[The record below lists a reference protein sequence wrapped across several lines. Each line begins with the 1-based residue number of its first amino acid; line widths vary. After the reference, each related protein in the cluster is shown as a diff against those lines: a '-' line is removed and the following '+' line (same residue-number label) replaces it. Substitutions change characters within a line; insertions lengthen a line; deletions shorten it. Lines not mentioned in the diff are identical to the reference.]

1 MSSNNNHGQISN
13 QNIPNNN
20 PSIKGQIRSSNS
32 HLGNQ
37 NIQSNNQILQQQQNQ
52 SNNIGNI
59 PNDDFFMLGEKGVTE
74 TFKPGNFQ
82 KIKQKNDM
90 PNNGQKSNIDNNI
103 YVNYNPS
110 VKKDISNN
118 NNNPSIKKNNNSS
131 NLSGKNNNKSNNNI
145 PMDSSIF
152 SQNFIKDSKNSN
164 LSGKNN
170 NKSNNN
176 IPLDSSKFSQ
186 NFIKDSKNSNQSKNQ
201 EIKKDSIKDNKSKN
215 QEIKK
220 EMILNSKDFEKI
232 QNPFYESTQ
241 KQNIMNNPNDNK
253 NNNNMLH
260 EFNQNPSNQ
269 HKVENQQKNVNDMQT
284 QKNKINKDNYN
295 NINQNPPNN
304 NIDQINQNLIPH
316 QNNNINNSN
325 PNENQLIKENNFN
338 NNNIP
343 YSFSRYKKASKT
355 GLKNLGNT
363 SYLNSVLQILCYI
376 RSFAS
381 YFLNPKNGEEFKNKV
396 SDYKVSYVFHRLCTH
411 IFPYPEKDNIEIYE
425 PDTLLKVLSLYNV
438 TYKDYKEK
446 NPNDLIVFILYKLH
460 EELNSL
466 KMYDSSKYISN
477 STSTMIF
484 NDKDA
489 SVKNGIKKFT
499 QVNNS
504 IISNYFTWFE
514 IKESQC
520 LKCSKKIYNLQNF
533 STFQLNIF
541 DLIKYKKQKYI
552 KIEDCLEL
560 YISPK
565 KKNNVCRFCNSYN
578 NIITTTNIYSAPN
591 IFIFLLDYTNYI
603 DNNDFSFVLERKINL
618 GKYIENKNGPTN
630 FILNGIVYWDKN
642 KNKYQA
648 FSASPIDKNWYLCDD
663 ENVISTDV
671 NNFIN
676 IFNKNLCYKPFIL
689 VYHYLN
695 N

>member
-20 PSIKGQIRSSNS
+20 QSIKGQIRTSNS
-32 HLGNQ
+32 NLGNQ
-37 NIQSNNQILQQQQNQ
+37 PIQSNNQILQQQQNQ

-59 PNDDFFMLGEKGVTE
+59 PNGDFFMLGEKGVTE
-74 TFKPGNFQ
+74 TFKPGNF
-82 KIKQKNDM
+82 KKLKQDIM
-90 PNNGQKSNIDNNI
+90 PNYGQKSNIDNNI
-103 YVNYNPS
+103 YANYNPS

-145 PMDSSIF
+145 PLDSSKF
-152 SQNFIKDSKNSN
+152 SENFIKDSK
-164 LSGKNN
+164 K
-170 NKSNNN
+170 
-176 IPLDSSKFSQ
+176 
-186 NFIKDSKNSNQSKNQ
+186 SNQSKNQ

-220 EMILNSKDFEKI
+220 EMILNSKDFEKVK
-232 QNPFYESTQ
+232 NPFHKSTQ

-269 HKVENQQKNVNDMQT
+269 HKVENEQKNVNDMQA
-284 QKNKINKDNYN
+284 QKNKINKDNY
-295 NINQNPPNN
+295 
-304 NIDQINQNLIPH
+304 
-316 QNNNINNSN
+316 
-325 PNENQLIKENNFN
+325 

-499 QVNNS
+499 QVNKS

-541 DLIKYKKQKYI
+541 DLIKYKKPKYI

-565 KKNNVCRFCNSYN
+565 TKNNVCRFCNSYN

-648 FSASPIDKNWYLCDD
+648 FSASPVDKNWYLCDD
-663 ENVISTDV
+663 ENVTSTDV
-671 NNFIN
+671 NNFID

>member
-20 PSIKGQIRSSNS
+20 PSIKGQIRTSNS
-32 HLGNQ
+32 NLGNQ
-37 NIQSNNQILQQQQNQ
+37 PIQSNNQILQQQQNQ

-59 PNDDFFMLGEKGVTE
+59 PNGDFFMLGEKGVTE
-74 TFKPGNFQ
+74 TFKPGNF
-82 KIKQKNDM
+82 KKLKQDIM
-90 PNNGQKSNIDNNI
+90 PNYGQKSNIDNNI

-145 PMDSSIF
+145 PLDSSKF
-152 SQNFIKDSKNSN
+152 SENFIKDSK
-164 LSGKNN
+164 K
-170 NKSNNN
+170 
-176 IPLDSSKFSQ
+176 
-186 NFIKDSKNSNQSKNQ
+186 SNQSKNQ

-220 EMILNSKDFEKI
+220 EMILNSKDFEKVK
-232 QNPFYESTQ
+232 NPFHKSTQ

-269 HKVENQQKNVNDMQT
+269 HKVENQQKNVNDMQA
-284 QKNKINKDNYN
+284 QKNKINKDNY
-295 NINQNPPNN
+295 
-304 NIDQINQNLIPH
+304 
-316 QNNNINNSN
+316 
-325 PNENQLIKENNFN
+325 

-411 IFPYPEKDNIEIYE
+411 IFPYPEKDNREIYK

-499 QVNNS
+499 QVNKS

-541 DLIKYKKQKYI
+541 DLIKYKKPKYI

-565 KKNNVCRFCNSYN
+565 TKNNVCRFCNSYN

-648 FSASPIDKNWYLCDD
+648 FSASPVDKNWYLCDD
-663 ENVISTDV
+663 ENVTSTDV
-671 NNFIN
+671 NNFID

>member
-1 MSSNNNHGQISN
+1 
-13 QNIPNNN
+13 
-20 PSIKGQIRSSNS
+20 
-32 HLGNQ
+32 
-37 NIQSNNQILQQQQNQ
+37 
-52 SNNIGNI
+52 
-59 PNDDFFMLGEKGVTE
+59 
-74 TFKPGNFQ
+74 
-82 KIKQKNDM
+82 
-90 PNNGQKSNIDNNI
+90 
-103 YVNYNPS
+103 
-110 VKKDISNN
+110 
-118 NNNPSIKKNNNSS
+118 
-131 NLSGKNNNKSNNNI
+131 
-145 PMDSSIF
+145 
-152 SQNFIKDSKNSN
+152 
-164 LSGKNN
+164 
-170 NKSNNN
+170 
-176 IPLDSSKFSQ
+176 
-186 NFIKDSKNSNQSKNQ
+186 
-201 EIKKDSIKDNKSKN
+201 
-215 QEIKK
+215 
-220 EMILNSKDFEKI
+220 
-232 QNPFYESTQ
+232 
-241 KQNIMNNPNDNK
+241 MNNPNDNK

-269 HKVENQQKNVNDMQT
+269 HKVENEQKNVNDMQA
-284 QKNKINKDNYN
+284 QKNKINQDNY
-295 NINQNPPNN
+295 
-304 NIDQINQNLIPH
+304 
-316 QNNNINNSN
+316 
-325 PNENQLIKENNFN
+325 

-499 QVNNS
+499 QVNKS

-541 DLIKYKKQKYI
+541 DLIKYKKPKYI
-552 KIEDCLEL
+552 KIEDCFEL

-565 KKNNVCRFCNSYN
+565 TKNNVCRFCNSYN

-630 FILNGIVYWDKN
+630 YILNGIVYWDKN

-648 FSASPIDKNWYLCDD
+648 FSASPVDKNWYLCDD
-663 ENVISTDV
+663 ENVTSTDV
-671 NNFIN
+671 NNFID

>member
-20 PSIKGQIRSSNS
+20 PSIKGQIRTSNS
-32 HLGNQ
+32 NLGNQ
-37 NIQSNNQILQQQQNQ
+37 PIQSNNQILQQQQNQ

-59 PNDDFFMLGEKGVTE
+59 PNGDFFMLGEKGVTE
-74 TFKPGNFQ
+74 TFKPGNF
-82 KIKQKNDM
+82 KKLKQDIM
-90 PNNGQKSNIDNNI
+90 PNYGQKSNIDNNI

-145 PMDSSIF
+145 PMDSSKF
-152 SQNFIKDSKNSN
+152 SENFIKDSK
-164 LSGKNN
+164 K
-170 NKSNNN
+170 
-176 IPLDSSKFSQ
+176 
-186 NFIKDSKNSNQSKNQ
+186 SNQSKNQ

-220 EMILNSKDFEKI
+220 EMILNSKDFEKVK
-232 QNPFYESTQ
+232 NPFHKSTQ

-269 HKVENQQKNVNDMQT
+269 HKVENEQKNVNDMQA
-284 QKNKINKDNYN
+284 QKNKINKDNY
-295 NINQNPPNN
+295 
-304 NIDQINQNLIPH
+304 
-316 QNNNINNSN
+316 
-325 PNENQLIKENNFN
+325 

-499 QVNNS
+499 QVNKS

-541 DLIKYKKQKYI
+541 DLIKYKKPKYI

-565 KKNNVCRFCNSYN
+565 TKNNVCRFCNSYN

-603 DNNDFSFVLERKINL
+603 DKNDFSFVLERKINL

-630 FILNGIVYWDKN
+630 YILNGIVYWDKN

-648 FSASPIDKNWYLCDD
+648 FSASPVDKNWYLCDD
-663 ENVISTDV
+663 ENVTSTDV
-671 NNFIN
+671 NNFID
-676 IFNKNLCYKPFIL
+676 IFNKNICYKPFIL

>member
-59 PNDDFFMLGEKGVTE
+59 PNGDFFMLGEKGVTE
-74 TFKPGNFQ
+74 TFKPGNF
-82 KIKQKNDM
+82 KKLKQDIM
-90 PNNGQKSNIDNNI
+90 PNYGQKSNIDNNI

-145 PMDSSIF
+145 PLDSSKF
-152 SQNFIKDSKNSN
+152 SENFIKDSK
-164 LSGKNN
+164 K
-170 NKSNNN
+170 
-176 IPLDSSKFSQ
+176 
-186 NFIKDSKNSNQSKNQ
+186 SNQSKNQ

-220 EMILNSKDFEKI
+220 EMILNSKDFEKVK
-232 QNPFYESTQ
+232 NPFHKSTQ

-269 HKVENQQKNVNDMQT
+269 HKVENEQKNVNDMQA
-284 QKNKINKDNYN
+284 QKNKINKDNY
-295 NINQNPPNN
+295 
-304 NIDQINQNLIPH
+304 
-316 QNNNINNSN
+316 
-325 PNENQLIKENNFN
+325 

-499 QVNNS
+499 QVNKS

-541 DLIKYKKQKYI
+541 DLIKYKKPKYI
-552 KIEDCLEL
+552 KIEDCFEL

-565 KKNNVCRFCNSYN
+565 TKNNVCRFCNSYN

-642 KNKYQA
+642 KNNYQA

-663 ENVISTDV
+663 ENVTSTDV
-671 NNFIN
+671 NNFID

>member
-20 PSIKGQIRSSNS
+20 PSIKGQIRTSNS
-32 HLGNQ
+32 NLGNQ
-37 NIQSNNQILQQQQNQ
+37 PIQSNNQILQQQQNQ

-59 PNDDFFMLGEKGVTE
+59 PNGDFFMLGEKGVTE
-74 TFKPGNFQ
+74 TFKPGNF
-82 KIKQKNDM
+82 KKLKQDIM
-90 PNNGQKSNIDNNI
+90 PNYGQKSNIDNNI

-152 SQNFIKDSKNSN
+152 SQNFIKGSKNSN

-176 IPLDSSKFSQ
+176 IPLDSSKFSE
-186 NFIKDSKNSNQSKNQ
+186 NFIKDSKKSNQSKNQ

-220 EMILNSKDFEKI
+220 EMILNSKDFEKVK
-232 QNPFYESTQ
+232 NPFHKSTQ

-269 HKVENQQKNVNDMQT
+269 HKVENQQKNVNDMQA
-284 QKNKINKDNYN
+284 QKNKINKDNY
-295 NINQNPPNN
+295 
-304 NIDQINQNLIPH
+304 
-316 QNNNINNSN
+316 
-325 PNENQLIKENNFN
+325 

-499 QVNNS
+499 QVNKS

-541 DLIKYKKQKYI
+541 DLIKYKKPKYI
-552 KIEDCLEL
+552 KIEDCFEL

-565 KKNNVCRFCNSYN
+565 TKIMFVDFVIV
-578 NIITTTNIYSAPN
+578 III
-591 IFIFLLDYTNYI
+591 
-603 DNNDFSFVLERKINL
+603 
-618 GKYIENKNGPTN
+618 
-630 FILNGIVYWDKN
+630 
-642 KNKYQA
+642 
-648 FSASPIDKNWYLCDD
+648 
-663 ENVISTDV
+663 
-671 NNFIN
+671 
-676 IFNKNLCYKPFIL
+676 
-689 VYHYLN
+689 
-695 N
+695 

>member
-20 PSIKGQIRSSNS
+20 PSIKGQIRTSNS
-32 HLGNQ
+32 NLGNQ
-37 NIQSNNQILQQQQNQ
+37 PIQSNNQILQQQQNQ

-59 PNDDFFMLGEKGVTE
+59 PNGDFFMLGEKGVTE
-74 TFKPGNFQ
+74 TFKPGNF
-82 KIKQKNDM
+82 KKLKQDIM
-90 PNNGQKSNIDNNI
+90 PNYGQKSNIDNNI

-145 PMDSSIF
+145 PMDSSKF
-152 SQNFIKDSKNSN
+152 SENFIKDSK
-164 LSGKNN
+164 K
-170 NKSNNN
+170 
-176 IPLDSSKFSQ
+176 
-186 NFIKDSKNSNQSKNQ
+186 SNQSKNQ

-220 EMILNSKDFEKI
+220 EMILNSKDFEKVK
-232 QNPFYESTQ
+232 NPFHKSTQ

-269 HKVENQQKNVNDMQT
+269 HKVENEQKNVNDMQA
-284 QKNKINKDNYN
+284 QKNKINKDNY
-295 NINQNPPNN
+295 
-304 NIDQINQNLIPH
+304 
-316 QNNNINNSN
+316 
-325 PNENQLIKENNFN
+325 

-499 QVNNS
+499 QVNKS

-541 DLIKYKKQKYI
+541 DLIKYKKPKYI

-565 KKNNVCRFCNSYN
+565 TKNNVCRFCNSYN

-630 FILNGIVYWDKN
+630 YILNGIVYWDKN

-648 FSASPIDKNWYLCDD
+648 FSASPVDKNWYLCDD
-663 ENVISTDV
+663 ENVTSTDV
-671 NNFIN
+671 NNFID
-676 IFNKNLCYKPFIL
+676 IFNKNICYKPFIL

>member
-20 PSIKGQIRSSNS
+20 QSIKGQIRTSNS
-32 HLGNQ
+32 NLGNQ
-37 NIQSNNQILQQQQNQ
+37 PIQSNNQILQQQQNQ

-59 PNDDFFMLGEKGVTE
+59 PNGDFFMLGEKGVTE
-74 TFKPGNFQ
+74 TFKPGNF
-82 KIKQKNDM
+82 KKLKQDIM
-90 PNNGQKSNIDNNI
+90 PNYGQKSNIDNNI
-103 YVNYNPS
+103 YANYNPS

-145 PMDSSIF
+145 PLDSSKF
-152 SQNFIKDSKNSN
+152 SHNFIKDSK
-164 LSGKNN
+164 K
-170 NKSNNN
+170 
-176 IPLDSSKFSQ
+176 
-186 NFIKDSKNSNQSKNQ
+186 SNQSKNQ

-220 EMILNSKDFEKI
+220 EMILNSKDFEKVK
-232 QNPFYESTQ
+232 NPFHKSTQ

-269 HKVENQQKNVNDMQT
+269 HKVENQQKNVNDMQA
-284 QKNKINKDNYN
+284 QKNKINKDNY
-295 NINQNPPNN
+295 
-304 NIDQINQNLIPH
+304 
-316 QNNNINNSN
+316 
-325 PNENQLIKENNFN
+325 

-489 SVKNGIKKFT
+489 SVKNGLKKFT

-552 KIEDCLEL
+552 KIEDCFEL

-565 KKNNVCRFCNSYN
+565 TKNNVCRFCNSYN

-648 FSASPIDKNWYLCDD
+648 FSASPVDKNWYLCDD
-663 ENVISTDV
+663 ENVTSTDV
-671 NNFIN
+671 NNFID

>member
-20 PSIKGQIRSSNS
+20 PSIKGQIRASNS
-32 HLGNQ
+32 NLGNQ
-37 NIQSNNQILQQQQNQ
+37 PIQSNNQILQQQQNQ

-59 PNDDFFMLGEKGVTE
+59 PNGNYFVLGNEGVTE
-74 TFKPGNFQ
+74 TFKPGNF
-82 KIKQKNDM
+82 KKLKQDIM
-90 PNNGQKSNIDNNI
+90 PNYGQKSNIDNNI

-152 SQNFIKDSKNSN
+152 SQNFIKNSKNSN

-176 IPLDSSKFSQ
+176 IPLDSSKFSE
-186 NFIKDSKNSNQSKNQ
+186 NFIKDSKKSNQSKNQ

-241 KQNIMNNPNDNK
+241 KQNIQNNPNDNK

-269 HKVENQQKNVNDMQT
+269 HKVENQQKNINDMQA

-316 QNNNINNSN
+316 QNNHINNSN
-325 PNENQLIKENNFN
+325 PNEKQLIKAKNFN

-411 IFPYPEKDNIEIYE
+411 IFPYPEKDNIEIYK
-425 PDTLLKVLSLYNV
+425 PDALLKVLSLYNV

-499 QVNNS
+499 QVNKS

-552 KIEDCLEL
+552 KIEDCFEL

-565 KKNNVCRFCNSYN
+565 TKNNVCRFCNSYN

-630 FILNGIVYWDKN
+630 YILNGIVYWDKN

-648 FSASPIDKNWYLCDD
+648 FSASPVDKNWYLCDD
-663 ENVISTDV
+663 ENVTSTDV
-671 NNFIN
+671 NNFID

>member
-20 PSIKGQIRSSNS
+20 PSIKGQIRTSNS
-32 HLGNQ
+32 NLGNQ
-37 NIQSNNQILQQQQNQ
+37 PIQSNNQILQQQQNQ

-59 PNDDFFMLGEKGVTE
+59 PNGDFFMLGEKGVTE
-74 TFKPGNFQ
+74 TFKPGNF
-82 KIKQKNDM
+82 KKLKQDIM
-90 PNNGQKSNIDNNI
+90 PNYGQKSNIDNNI

-145 PMDSSIF
+145 PLDSSKF
-152 SQNFIKDSKNSN
+152 SENFIKDSK
-164 LSGKNN
+164 K
-170 NKSNNN
+170 
-176 IPLDSSKFSQ
+176 
-186 NFIKDSKNSNQSKNQ
+186 SNQSKNQ

-220 EMILNSKDFEKI
+220 EMILNSKDFEKVK
-232 QNPFYESTQ
+232 NPFHKSTQ

-269 HKVENQQKNVNDMQT
+269 HKVENEQKNVNDMQA
-284 QKNKINKDNYN
+284 QKNKINKDNY
-295 NINQNPPNN
+295 
-304 NIDQINQNLIPH
+304 
-316 QNNNINNSN
+316 
-325 PNENQLIKENNFN
+325 

-499 QVNNS
+499 QVNKS

-541 DLIKYKKQKYI
+541 DLIKYKKPKYI
-552 KIEDCLEL
+552 KIEDCFEL

-565 KKNNVCRFCNSYN
+565 TKNNVCRFCNSYN

-648 FSASPIDKNWYLCDD
+648 FSASPVDKNWYLCDD
-663 ENVISTDV
+663 ENVTSTDV
-671 NNFIN
+671 NNFID

>member
-74 TFKPGNFQ
+74 TFKPDNL
-82 KIKQKNDM
+82 KKLKQNNMSK
-90 PNNGQKSNIDNNI
+90 NGQKSNIDNNI

-145 PMDSSIF
+145 P
-152 SQNFIKDSKNSN
+152 
-164 LSGKNN
+164 
-170 NKSNNN
+170 
-176 IPLDSSKFSQ
+176 LDSSKFSQ
-186 NFIKDSKNSNQSKNQ
+186 NFIKDSKKSNQSKNQ

-220 EMILNSKDFEKI
+220 EMILNSKDFEKVK
-232 QNPFYESTQ
+232 NPFHKSTQ
-241 KQNIMNNPNDNK
+241 KQNIQNNANDNK

-269 HKVENQQKNVNDMQT
+269 HKVENQQKNINDMQA
-284 QKNKINKDNYN
+284 QKNKINKDNY
-295 NINQNPPNN
+295 
-304 NIDQINQNLIPH
+304 
-316 QNNNINNSN
+316 
-325 PNENQLIKENNFN
+325 

-499 QVNNS
+499 QVNKS

-541 DLIKYKKQKYI
+541 DLIKYKKPKYI
-552 KIEDCLEL
+552 KIEDCFEL

-565 KKNNVCRFCNSYN
+565 TKNNVCRFCNSYN

-648 FSASPIDKNWYLCDD
+648 FSASPVDKNWYLCDD
-663 ENVISTDV
+663 ENVTSTDA
-671 NNFIN
+671 NNFID

>member
-20 PSIKGQIRSSNS
+20 PSIKGQIRTSNS
-32 HLGNQ
+32 NLGNQ
-37 NIQSNNQILQQQQNQ
+37 PIQSNNQILQQQQNQ

-59 PNDDFFMLGEKGVTE
+59 PNGDFFMLGEKGVTE
-74 TFKPGNFQ
+74 TFKPGNF
-82 KIKQKNDM
+82 KKLKQDIM
-90 PNNGQKSNIDNNI
+90 PNYGQKSNIDNNI

-145 PMDSSIF
+145 PLDSSKF
-152 SQNFIKDSKNSN
+152 SHNFIKDSK
-164 LSGKNN
+164 K
-170 NKSNNN
+170 
-176 IPLDSSKFSQ
+176 
-186 NFIKDSKNSNQSKNQ
+186 SNQSKNQ

-220 EMILNSKDFEKI
+220 EMILNSKDFEKVK
-232 QNPFYESTQ
+232 NPFHKSTQ
-241 KQNIMNNPNDNK
+241 KRNFQNNPNDNK

-269 HKVENQQKNVNDMQT
+269 HKVENQQKNINDMQA
-284 QKNKINKDNYN
+284 QKNKINKDNY
-295 NINQNPPNN
+295 
-304 NIDQINQNLIPH
+304 
-316 QNNNINNSN
+316 
-325 PNENQLIKENNFN
+325 

-499 QVNNS
+499 QVNKS

-552 KIEDCLEL
+552 KIEDCFEL

-565 KKNNVCRFCNSYN
+565 TKNNVCRFCNSYN

-648 FSASPIDKNWYLCDD
+648 FSASPVDKNWYLCDD
-663 ENVISTDV
+663 ENVTSTDV
-671 NNFIN
+671 NNFID

>member
-20 PSIKGQIRSSNS
+20 PSIKGQIRTSNS
-32 HLGNQ
+32 NLGNQ
-37 NIQSNNQILQQQQNQ
+37 NIQSINQILQQQQNQ

-59 PNDDFFMLGEKGVTE
+59 PNGDFFMLGEKGVTE

-164 LSGKNN
+164 
-170 NKSNNN
+170 
-176 IPLDSSKFSQ
+176 
-186 NFIKDSKNSNQSKNQ
+186 QSKNQ

-260 EFNQNPSNQ
+260 EIIQNPSNQ
-269 HKVENQQKNVNDMQT
+269 HKVENQQKNINDMQA

-304 NIDQINQNLIPH
+304 KIDQINQNLIPH
-316 QNNNINNSN
+316 QNNHINNSN
-325 PNENQLIKENNFN
+325 PNEKQLIKAKNFN

-489 SVKNGIKKFT
+489 SVKNGIKKFM

-533 STFQLNIF
+533 STFQLNLF
-541 DLIKYKKQKYI
+541 DLIKYKKPKYI
-552 KIEDCLEL
+552 KIEDCFEL
-560 YISPK
+560 YISPI

-630 FILNGIVYWDKN
+630 YILNGIVYWDKN

-648 FSASPIDKNWYLCDD
+648 FSASPVDKNWYLCDD
-663 ENVISTDV
+663 ENVTSTDV
-671 NNFIN
+671 NNFID

>member
-20 PSIKGQIRSSNS
+20 PSIKGQIRTSNS
-32 HLGNQ
+32 NLGNQ
-37 NIQSNNQILQQQQNQ
+37 PIQSNNQILQQQQNQ

-59 PNDDFFMLGEKGVTE
+59 PNGDFFMLGEKGVTE
-74 TFKPGNFQ
+74 TFKPGNF
-82 KIKQKNDM
+82 KKLKQDIM
-90 PNNGQKSNIDNNI
+90 PNYGQKSNIDNNI
-103 YVNYNPS
+103 YANYNPS

-145 PMDSSIF
+145 PLDSSKF
-152 SQNFIKDSKNSN
+152 SENFIKDSK
-164 LSGKNN
+164 K
-170 NKSNNN
+170 
-176 IPLDSSKFSQ
+176 
-186 NFIKDSKNSNQSKNQ
+186 SNQSKNQ

-220 EMILNSKDFEKI
+220 EMILNSKDFEKVK
-232 QNPFYESTQ
+232 NPFHKSTQ

-269 HKVENQQKNVNDMQT
+269 HKVENQQKNVNDMQA
-284 QKNKINKDNYN
+284 QKNKINKDNY
-295 NINQNPPNN
+295 
-304 NIDQINQNLIPH
+304 
-316 QNNNINNSN
+316 
-325 PNENQLIKENNFN
+325 

-499 QVNNS
+499 QVNKS

-541 DLIKYKKQKYI
+541 DLIKYKKPKYI

-565 KKNNVCRFCNSYN
+565 TKNNVCRFCNSYN

-630 FILNGIVYWDKN
+630 YILNGIVYWDKN

-648 FSASPIDKNWYLCDD
+648 FSASPVDKNWYLCDD
-663 ENVISTDV
+663 ENVTSTDV
-671 NNFIN
+671 NNFID

>member
-20 PSIKGQIRSSNS
+20 PSIKGQIRTSNS
-32 HLGNQ
+32 NLGNQ
-37 NIQSNNQILQQQQNQ
+37 PIQSNNQILQQQQNQ

-59 PNDDFFMLGEKGVTE
+59 PNGDFFMLGEKGVTE
-74 TFKPGNFQ
+74 TFKPGNF
-82 KIKQKNDM
+82 KKLKQDIM
-90 PNNGQKSNIDNNI
+90 PNYGQKSNIDNNI

-145 PMDSSIF
+145 PLDSSKF
-152 SQNFIKDSKNSN
+152 SENFIKDSK
-164 LSGKNN
+164 K
-170 NKSNNN
+170 
-176 IPLDSSKFSQ
+176 
-186 NFIKDSKNSNQSKNQ
+186 SNQSKNQ

-220 EMILNSKDFEKI
+220 EMILNSKDFEKVK
-232 QNPFYESTQ
+232 NPFHKSTQ
-241 KQNIMNNPNDNK
+241 KRNFQNNPNDNK

-269 HKVENQQKNVNDMQT
+269 HKVENEQKNVNDMQA
-284 QKNKINKDNYN
+284 QKNKINKDNY
-295 NINQNPPNN
+295 
-304 NIDQINQNLIPH
+304 
-316 QNNNINNSN
+316 
-325 PNENQLIKENNFN
+325 

-552 KIEDCLEL
+552 KIEDCFEL

-565 KKNNVCRFCNSYN
+565 TKNNVCRFCNSYN

-630 FILNGIVYWDKN
+630 YILNGIVYWDKN

-648 FSASPIDKNWYLCDD
+648 FSASPVDKNWYLCDD
-663 ENVISTDV
+663 ENVTSTDV
-671 NNFIN
+671 NNFID

>member
-20 PSIKGQIRSSNS
+20 PSIKGQIRTSNS
-32 HLGNQ
+32 NLGNQ
-37 NIQSNNQILQQQQNQ
+37 PIQSNNQILQQQQNQ

-59 PNDDFFMLGEKGVTE
+59 PNGDFFMLGEKGVTE
-74 TFKPGNFQ
+74 TFKPGNF
-82 KIKQKNDM
+82 KKLKQDIM
-90 PNNGQKSNIDNNI
+90 PNYGQKSNIDNNI

-145 PMDSSIF
+145 PLDSSKF
-152 SQNFIKDSKNSN
+152 SENFIKDSK
-164 LSGKNN
+164 K
-170 NKSNNN
+170 
-176 IPLDSSKFSQ
+176 
-186 NFIKDSKNSNQSKNQ
+186 SNQSKNQ

-220 EMILNSKDFEKI
+220 EMILNSKDFEKVK
-232 QNPFYESTQ
+232 NPFHKSTQ

-269 HKVENQQKNVNDMQT
+269 HKVENQQKNVNDMQA

-316 QNNNINNSN
+316 QNNHINNSN
-325 PNENQLIKENNFN
+325 PNEKQLINANNFN

-499 QVNNS
+499 QVNKS

-541 DLIKYKKQKYI
+541 DLIKYKKPKYI
-552 KIEDCLEL
+552 KIEDCFEL
-560 YISPK
+560 
-565 KKNNVCRFCNSYN
+565 
-578 NIITTTNIYSAPN
+578 PN
-591 IFIFLLDYTNYI
+591 F
-603 DNNDFSFVLERKINL
+603 FVL
-618 GKYIENKNGPTN
+618 YP
-630 FILNGIVYWDKN
+630 
-642 KNKYQA
+642 
-648 FSASPIDKNWYLCDD
+648 
-663 ENVISTDV
+663 
-671 NNFIN
+671 
-676 IFNKNLCYKPFIL
+676 
-689 VYHYLN
+689 
-695 N
+695 

>member
-20 PSIKGQIRSSNS
+20 PSIKGQIRTSNS
-32 HLGNQ
+32 NLGNQ
-37 NIQSNNQILQQQQNQ
+37 NIQSINQILQQQQNQ

-59 PNDDFFMLGEKGVTE
+59 QNGDFFMLGEKGVTE

-176 IPLDSSKFSQ
+176 IPLDSSILSQ
-186 NFIKDSKNSNQSKNQ
+186 KFIKNSKNSNQSKNQ

-260 EFNQNPSNQ
+260 EIIQNPSNQ
-269 HKVENQQKNVNDMQT
+269 HKVENQQKNINDMQA

-484 NDKDA
+484 NDKDS
-489 SVKNGIKKFT
+489 SVKNGIKKFM

-533 STFQLNIF
+533 STFQLNLF
-541 DLIKYKKQKYI
+541 DLIKYKKPKYI
-552 KIEDCLEL
+552 KIEDCFEL
-560 YISPK
+560 YISPI

-603 DNNDFSFVLERKINL
+603 DNKDFSFVLERKINL

-630 FILNGIVYWDKN
+630 YILNGIVYWDKN

-648 FSASPIDKNWYLCDD
+648 FSASPVDKNWYLCDD
-663 ENVISTDV
+663 ENVTSTDV
-671 NNFIN
+671 NNFID

>member
-13 QNIPNNN
+13 LNIPNNN
-20 PSIKGQIRSSNS
+20 PSIKGQIRTSNS
-32 HLGNQ
+32 NLGNQ
-37 NIQSNNQILQQQQNQ
+37 PIQSNNQILQQQQNQ

-59 PNDDFFMLGEKGVTE
+59 PNGDFFMLGEKGVTE
-74 TFKPGNFQ
+74 TFKPGNF
-82 KIKQKNDM
+82 KKLKQDIM
-90 PNNGQKSNIDNNI
+90 PNYGQKSNIDNNI

-145 PMDSSIF
+145 PMDSSKF
-152 SQNFIKDSKNSN
+152 SENFIKDSK
-164 LSGKNN
+164 K
-170 NKSNNN
+170 
-176 IPLDSSKFSQ
+176 
-186 NFIKDSKNSNQSKNQ
+186 SNQSKNQ

-220 EMILNSKDFEKI
+220 EMILNSKDFEKVK
-232 QNPFYESTQ
+232 NPFHKSTQ

-269 HKVENQQKNVNDMQT
+269 HKVENEQKNVNDMQA
-284 QKNKINKDNYN
+284 QKNKINKDNY
-295 NINQNPPNN
+295 
-304 NIDQINQNLIPH
+304 
-316 QNNNINNSN
+316 
-325 PNENQLIKENNFN
+325 

-541 DLIKYKKQKYI
+541 DLIKYKKPKYI
-552 KIEDCLEL
+552 KIEDCFEL

-565 KKNNVCRFCNSYN
+565 TKNNVCRFCNSYN

-630 FILNGIVYWDKN
+630 YILNGIVYWDKN

-648 FSASPIDKNWYLCDD
+648 FSASPVDKNWYLCDD
-663 ENVISTDV
+663 ENVTSTDV
-671 NNFIN
+671 NNFID

>member
-20 PSIKGQIRSSNS
+20 PSIKGQIRTSNS
-32 HLGNQ
+32 NLGNQ
-37 NIQSNNQILQQQQNQ
+37 PIQSNNQILQQQQNQ

-59 PNDDFFMLGEKGVTE
+59 PNGDFFMLGEKGVTE
-74 TFKPGNFQ
+74 TFKPGNF
-82 KIKQKNDM
+82 KKLKQDIM
-90 PNNGQKSNIDNNI
+90 PNYGQKSNIDNNI

-145 PMDSSIF
+145 PLDSSKF
-152 SQNFIKDSKNSN
+152 SENFIKDSK
-164 LSGKNN
+164 K
-170 NKSNNN
+170 
-176 IPLDSSKFSQ
+176 
-186 NFIKDSKNSNQSKNQ
+186 SNQSKNQ

-220 EMILNSKDFEKI
+220 EMILNSKDFEKVK
-232 QNPFYESTQ
+232 NPFHKSTQ

-269 HKVENQQKNVNDMQT
+269 HKVENQQKNVNDMQA
-284 QKNKINKDNYN
+284 QKNKINKDNY
-295 NINQNPPNN
+295 
-304 NIDQINQNLIPH
+304 
-316 QNNNINNSN
+316 
-325 PNENQLIKENNFN
+325 

-541 DLIKYKKQKYI
+541 DLIKYKKPKYI

-565 KKNNVCRFCNSYN
+565 TKNNVCRFCNSYN

-603 DNNDFSFVLERKINL
+603 DKNDFSFVLERKINL

-648 FSASPIDKNWYLCDD
+648 FSASPVDKNWYLCDD
-663 ENVISTDV
+663 ENVTSTDV
-671 NNFIN
+671 NNFID

>member
-20 PSIKGQIRSSNS
+20 QSIKGQIRTSNS
-32 HLGNQ
+32 NLGNQ
-37 NIQSNNQILQQQQNQ
+37 PIQSNNQILQQQQNQ

-59 PNDDFFMLGEKGVTE
+59 PNGDFFMLGEKGVTE
-74 TFKPGNFQ
+74 TFKPGNF
-82 KIKQKNDM
+82 KKLKQDIM
-90 PNNGQKSNIDNNI
+90 PNYGQKSNIDNNI
-103 YVNYNPS
+103 YVNCNPS

-145 PMDSSIF
+145 PLDSSKF
-152 SQNFIKDSKNSN
+152 SHNFIKDSK
-164 LSGKNN
+164 K
-170 NKSNNN
+170 
-176 IPLDSSKFSQ
+176 
-186 NFIKDSKNSNQSKNQ
+186 SNQSKNQ

-220 EMILNSKDFEKI
+220 EMILNSKDFEKVK
-232 QNPFYESTQ
+232 NPFHKSTQ

-269 HKVENQQKNVNDMQT
+269 HKVENEQKNVNDMQA

-316 QNNNINNSN
+316 QNNHINNSN
-325 PNENQLIKENNFN
+325 PNEKQLIKANNF

-411 IFPYPEKDNIEIYE
+411 IFPYPEKDNIEIYK
-425 PDTLLKVLSLYNV
+425 PDALLKVLSLYNV

-499 QVNNS
+499 QVNKS

-541 DLIKYKKQKYI
+541 DLIKYKKPKYI

-565 KKNNVCRFCNSYN
+565 TKNNVCRFCNSYN

-630 FILNGIVYWDKN
+630 YILNGIVYWDKN

-648 FSASPIDKNWYLCDD
+648 FSASPVDKNWYLCDD
-663 ENVISTDV
+663 ENVTSTDV
-671 NNFIN
+671 NNFID